1 MVLSNASPRS
11 SSYWYPPSQDA
22 YKLNFDAVVLSDL
35 KCYGVGVIIR
45 NFTGEVMAG
54 MSAKGEYVHNSDEAE
69 ALACRKALKFSMEAG
84 FSNLVIEG
92 DNSNVMRAIVSFAV
106 NNCLYGHIVDDIR
119 HYISGRQFV
128 AFSCVKREGNMVA
141 HSLARFARNIVDDL
155 YWMEDEPP
163 PTVDALHHDRLHIN
177 E

>member
-1 MVLSNASPRS
+1 
-11 SSYWYPPSQDA
+11 
-22 YKLNFDAVVLSDL
+22 
-35 KCYGVGVIIR
+35 
-45 NFTGEVMAG
+45 
-54 MSAKGEYVHNSDEAE
+54 
-69 ALACRKALKFSMEAG
+69 MEAR

-92 DNSNVMRAIVSFAV
+92 DNSNVMRAISSSVV
-106 NNCLYGHIVDDIR
+106 NNSLFGHIVDDIR

-155 YWMEDEPP
+155 YWIDYILM
-163 PTVDALHHDRLHIN
+163 N